1 LTLPAAADTPAGAV
15 DSLSPSQDRSRLAWR
30 CRRGVKE
37 LDLLLMGWLSR
48 DFESATAEQRE
59 RFAALLELPDP
70 ELARY
75 LLGAELPGQAAL
87 AAAVRAIRPLV
98 EPSSPRG
105 L

>member
-1 LTLPAAADTPAGAV
+1 L
-15 DSLSPSQDRSRLAWR
+15 SLEASPDRSQAGDRPPAPSRSQLAWQ

-48 DFESATAEQRE
+48 DFEAATAQQRE

-75 LLGAELPGQAAL
+75 LLGAEVPAEAAI
-87 AAAVRAIRPLV
+87 AAAVRAIRPV
-98 EPSSPRG
+98 AEPSPARG